1 MDQKLAIAV
10 LVSGRGSNL
19 SALLNAIDAGTCQ
32 AEVRGVVSDRPEAPA
47 LELARARNLP
57 VRVVK
62 PKDYPSREAWDAAL
76 AACVEALAPELV
88 VLAGFMRLIGRAML
102 EQFEGR
108 IINVHPSLL
117 PAFPG
122 IDAPAQ
128 AVRAHVAISGC
139 TVHVVDAGVDSG
151 PILAQAAVAVLP
163 QDDAASLHARIQRA
177 EHVLLPQVVDAIA
190 RGRYT
195 LGPTPRFMTSDALS
209 APDAWIWPKLSD

>member
-1 MDQKLAIAV
+1 RDRRGGRNRAARRQGCRAHGRSARTIDVMDQKLAIAV

-88 VLAGFMRLIGRAML
+88 V
-102 EQFEGR
+102 
-108 IINVHPSLL
+108 
-117 PAFPG
+117 
-122 IDAPAQ
+122 
-128 AVRAHVAISGC
+128 
-139 TVHVVDAGVDSG
+139 
-151 PILAQAAVAVLP
+151 
-163 QDDAASLHARIQRA
+163 
-177 EHVLLPQVVDAIA
+177 
-190 RGRYT
+190 
-195 LGPTPRFMTSDALS
+195 
-209 APDAWIWPKLSD
+209 